1 MKKLNLSIVSLLS
14 LSLLACD
21 PSMPDMSQY
30 FNKNL
35 AKNQKTDASKV
46 ASAQS
51 VTNEKDILAV
61 LTKKAPQ
68 LASLNPTIKWNP
80 NVNMYELIAG
90 LQVVYISRDG
100 KNLFQGHIISIDT
113 GKDYTDFKIAELSKI
128 NTDTLPMKYSIKIKN
143 GDGSS
148 PLYIFSPLDDNLKS
162 YYQNTL
168 SQLNNVTM
176 YFFLS
181 PALDKADD
189 DGYAKEYKTRVFNWV
204 YCSDDQ
210 SRELSNFLNNKTS
223 KYAPITNQ
231 TDDCGQKNDDL
242 GKQKLEQSF
251 KIMYVPTLFTS
262 DGNRYQPQNL
272 TTLQQLIKV
281 TVIKSPESNTLT
293 SKKTSSNPIK

>member
-189 DGYAKEYKTRVFNWV
+189 DSYAKEYKTRVFNWV

-210 SRELSNFLNNKTS
+210 SRELSNFLNNKTN
-223 KYAPITNQ
+223 KYAPVTNQ
-231 TDDCGQKNDDL
+231 TDDCNQKNDDL
-242 GKQKLEQSF
+242 GKQKLEQTF
-251 KIMYVPTLFTS
+251 KIMYVPTLFTA